1 MKVQAY
7 QNTINKKMLKKKL
20 KKNEG
25 IWALQTLRDSL
36 GSPTN
41 LYTRGT
47 IFLFR
52 RPS

>member
-7 QNTINKKMLKKKL
+7 QNTVNKKMFKK

-41 LYTRGT
+41 LYTRV
-47 IFLFR
+47 IILLFR

>member
-7 QNTINKKMLKKKL
+7 QNTVNKKMQKKK
-20 KKNEG
+20 KKRGDLG
-25 IWALQTLRDSL
+25 IQTLRDSL

-47 IFLFR
+47 ITLFR